1 MKKKAEAKDAVPTV
15 FSDINTVKELKLYLD
30 DDAARLKS
38 SPSLYHYTS
47 ISNVIA
53 MIQSGTWHL
62 GNAYNM
68 NDKLEYNNGDPEQ
81 WKNLFFSCFMC
92 EDKESIGMWSMYAQP
107 WEKGVKIAI
116 PRAEVRKW
124 ITSTTELRE
133 ISIVDYKPTGR
144 VIPLDGD
151 TASLWLSS
159 VAYCN
164 VDSLQGQKDEE
175 KITWSNAK
183 NTKIKNAVHL
193 PELTGYIKDM
203 AWSYEKEI
211 RIKAHFDNKD
221 GIQRVAIP
229 LTEEIINAM
238 TITASPL
245 FEGNLVEILKKE
257 IASSIKTDT
266 SIFTHRLNIKTICQA
281 CELKRKYG
289 AI

>member
-1 MKKKAEAKDAVPTV
+1 MKENSESKNVVPTV
-15 FSDINTVKELKLYLD
+15 FSDITTANGLKLYLD
-30 DDAARLKS
+30 DDTARLKS

-47 ISNVIA
+47 ISNVVA
-53 MIQSGTWHL
+53 MIRSGTWHL
-62 GNAYNM
+62 GNAHNM
-68 NDKLEYNNGDPEQ
+68 NDNLEYNNGDPDQ

-107 WEKGVKIAI
+107 WERGVKIEI
-116 PRAEVRKW
+116 PRADVRKW

-133 ISIVDYKPTGR
+133 ISIVDYQPTGR

-151 TASLWLSS
+151 SASLWLSS

-164 VDSLQGQKDEE
+164 VDSLQGKKDEE
-175 KITWSNAK
+175 RVTWSTAK
-183 NTKIKNAVHL
+183 NTKIKNAAHL
-193 PELTGYIKDM
+193 PALTGYIKDM

-229 LTEEIINAM
+229 LTTEIINAM

-245 FEGNLVEILKKE
+245 FEGNLSEILEKE

-266 SIFTHRLNIKTICQA
+266 SIFTHRLNIKTICQS
-281 CELKRKYG
+281 CELKQKNR